1 MKIGNAKVYG
11 KEHLFRYADVD
22 NIVDYLLETSKEFTI
37 DEDTTII
44 QMNTREYTTDIDDY
58 AFVKPMVI
66 YDAISNTVI
75 VNFLISGYPD
85 NTDKAYLTQALIEF
99 VQRVNNNDNTTT

>member
-11 KEHLFRYADVD
+11 KEHLFRYADVN

-37 DEDTTII
+37 DENTTII
-44 QMNTREYTTDIDDY
+44 QMNTKEYTTDIDDY

-66 YDAISNTVI
+66 YDGISNTVI

-85 NTDKAYLTQALIEF
+85 STDKAYLTQALVEF
-99 VQRVNNNDNTTT
+99 VQRVNNDDNTTT